1 MDDVGYRGGATFVVN
16 EGSSKKNGVTLG
28 SYININDKGT
38 MPRDKDGKFAPDK
51 DQLYMHEYGHYL
63 QSQEYGWGYMI
74 SVGAR
79 SLLSIIKS
87 KDIPGKEY
95 DTHSL
100 KWYEMDAS
108 RRGKEYFQKYYDV
121 PWDEDKT
128 PTYTPASTNLK
139 Y

>member
-1 MDDVGYRGGATFVVN
+1 
-16 EGSSKKNGVTLG
+16 
-28 SYININDKGT
+28 
-38 MPRDKDGKFAPDK
+38 
-51 DQLYMHEYGHYL
+51 
-63 QSQEYGWGYMI
+63 MI

-108 RRGKEYFQKYYDV
+108 RRGKNIFKNIMMYHGMKI
-121 PWDEDKT
+121 KT
-128 PTYTPASTNLK
+128 QLTNR
-139 Y
+139 

>member
-1 MDDVGYRGGATFVVN
+1 
-16 EGSSKKNGVTLG
+16 
-28 SYININDKGT
+28 
-38 MPRDKDGKFAPDK
+38 
-51 DQLYMHEYGHYL
+51 
-63 QSQEYGWGYMI
+63 MI

-100 KWYEMDAS
+100 KWYEMD
-108 RRGKEYFQKYYDV
+108 
-121 PWDEDKT
+121 EDKN
-128 PTYTPASTNLK
+128 PTYKPVSTKLK

>member
-1 MDDVGYRGGATFVVN
+1 M
-16 EGSSKKNGVTLG
+16 TLG

-100 KWYEMDAS
+100 NGMRWMQAEEEKNISKNIMMCHGMKIKPQLTH
-108 RRGKEYFQKYYDV
+108 RQV
-121 PWDEDKT
+121 LT
-128 PTYTPASTNLK
+128 
-139 Y
+139 